1 MSSILLSSIIRYFEP
16 IVIISINCHLN
27 VALSVRL
34 NGTAP
39 GTEKVAHYESK
50 ETRSS
55 LKGGTGCIPLSC
67 ATSQDKDMGVIRK
80 EEEEDL
86 RSDTLSQLDDD
97 CAENLGS
104 IPVVVTGRAMKT
116 APEVIKKK
124 AKRQKRF

>member
-1 MSSILLSSIIRYFEP
+1 M
-16 IVIISINCHLN
+16 
-27 VALSVRL
+27 
-34 NGTAP
+34 
-39 GTEKVAHYESK
+39 
-50 ETRSS
+50 
-55 LKGGTGCIPLSC
+55 SC